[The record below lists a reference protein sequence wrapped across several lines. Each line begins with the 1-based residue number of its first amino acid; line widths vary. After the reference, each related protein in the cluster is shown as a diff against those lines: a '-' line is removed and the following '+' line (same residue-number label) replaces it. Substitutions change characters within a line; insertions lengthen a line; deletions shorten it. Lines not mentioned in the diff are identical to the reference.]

1 MASASALASAAA
13 SEARDRCESLDE
25 CDTLDL
31 VLCETSDIFVLLD
44 NENCQKCPDEEWPDN
59 SRTNCVP
66 KLYDFLS
73 YEHDTLVI
81 IFIVVILLF
90 SLLTLFILGKFLSCW
105 DTPIV
110 KANNRTVSFI
120 LLISILLSFLCVFL
134 FLGRPEN
141 ITCMLRQTSFAIFFS
156 ITVSCVLSKT
166 ITVFIAFKTTKPN
179 SFWKK
184 WMDIKKANYVVFI
197 CSSFQAL
204 ICCFWLSGSPPHQE
218 FDYHTYHEKIIVL
231 CNEGSDIWFYSVLG
245 YMGFLAVVSFVLAFM
260 VRTLPDTFNEAK
272 SITFSML
279 VFCSLNGQE
288 RRVTDIVYEFKLHF
302 SQMSKH
308 GISSIS
314 TMEYYPG
321 DP

>member
-1 MASASALASAAA
+1 MGNCDCAIAAIMI
-13 SEARDRCESLDE
+13 E
-25 CDTLDL
+25 DTTRGK
-31 VLCETSDIFVLLD
+31 CIF
-44 NENCQKCPDEEWPDN
+44 
-59 SRTNCVP
+59 
-66 KLYDFLS
+66 
-73 YEHDTLVI
+73 
-81 IFIVVILLF
+81 
-90 SLLTLFILGKFLSCW
+90 CW

-166 ITVFIAFKTTKPN
+166 ITVFIAFKATKPN
-179 SFWKK
+179 SFWKR

-218 FDYHTYHEKIIVL
+218 LDYHTYHEKIIVR

-279 VFCSLNGQE
+279 VFCSVWIAMIPAYLNGCICENKKTLAFLLQE
-288 RRVTDIVYEFKLHF
+288 K
-302 SQMSKH
+302 
-308 GISSIS
+308 
-314 TMEYYPG
+314 
-321 DP
+321 DPEEKGS